1 MARILRIALV
11 VIGVALLITPEVW
24 AQKAGAKPAAA
35 APAAGAKKGATD
47 VRELN
52 FDGDVVEAEF
62 LRPQQ
67 GVTEAVVRRKKS
79 SLIHTRTDFVDE
91 ILKSAEDL

>member
-1 MARILRIALV
+1 MARILRIAV
-11 VIGVALLITPEVW
+11 VVLGVAIMVAPEVW
-24 AQKAGAKPAAA
+24 AQKAGAKPAA